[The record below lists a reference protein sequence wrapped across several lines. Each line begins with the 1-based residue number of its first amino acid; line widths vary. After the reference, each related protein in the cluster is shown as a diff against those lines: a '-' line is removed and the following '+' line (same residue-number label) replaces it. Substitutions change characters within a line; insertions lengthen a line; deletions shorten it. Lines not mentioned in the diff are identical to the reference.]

1 MSMTV
6 KARPILCLFG
16 ALSMLPLSASAFNFK
31 DVIGGDVD
39 FSLGGYAK
47 LSAMWTDTDSGALAG
62 GAGSTGRTF
71 YLPSSIPTGGTGGD
85 QVFDM
90 TARESRI
97 NFKAKTKSGPH
108 SLGVVLEMD
117 FLTTGFGNEVVS
129 NSFSPRLRH
138 YFLTYDNWLFGQTWS
153 TFMDTAALPDALDFL
168 GAPEG
173 TVFIR
178 QPMVRYSRNGFQI
191 ALENPET
198 FTDVGLNDDNSVPDL
213 AANYTMKTNWGHL
226 RFNGLLRELKYDDGT
241 REDSTSGWGL
251 GVSGKVKVFDQDD
264 IRFAVN
270 YGDGM
275 GRYTSLGVVRDA
287 VIDPVT
293 GDLDAVES
301 VAGFAAYRHMWN
313 SKWRSNLIYSM
324 VDVDNPAS
332 APGSLNESASSI
344 QINLMYTPVKQLT
357 LGVMYLQGELEKV
370 NGDEGELDRI
380 QFAAKYS
387 F

>member
-1 MSMTV
+1 
-6 KARPILCLFG
+6 
-16 ALSMLPLSASAFNFK
+16 
-31 DVIGGDVD
+31 
-39 FSLGGYAK
+39 
-47 LSAMWTDTDSGALAG
+47 
-62 GAGSTGRTF
+62 
-71 YLPSSIPTGGTGGD
+71 
-85 QVFDM
+85 
-90 TARESRI
+90 
-97 NFKAKTKSGPH
+97 
-108 SLGVVLEMD
+108 
-117 FLTTGFGNEVVS
+117 
-129 NSFSPRLRH
+129 
-138 YFLTYDNWLFGQTWS
+138 
-153 TFMDTAALPDALDFL
+153 
-168 GAPEG
+168 
-173 TVFIR
+173 
-178 QPMVRYSRNGFQI
+178 
-191 ALENPET
+191 
-198 FTDVGLNDDNSVPDL
+198 
-213 AANYTMKTNWGHL
+213 MKTNWGHL

-251 GVSGKVKVFDQDD
+251 GVSGKVKVFDKDD
-264 IRFAVN
+264 VRFAVN

-301 VAGFAAYRHMWN
+301 VSGFAAYRHMWN

-332 APGSLNESASSI
+332 ASGSLNESASSI
-344 QINLMYTPVKQLT
+344 QVNLMYTPVKQLT

>member
-1 MSMTV
+1 MKVMR
-6 KARPILCLFG
+6 KAVSILGIFG
-16 ALSMLPLSASAFNFK
+16 MLSMLPSSASAFNFS
-31 DVIGGDVD
+31 DVIGGDVE

-71 YLPSSIPTGGTGGD
+71 YLPSSIPTGGSGGD

-97 NFKAKTKSGPH
+97 NFKAKTKSDSH
-108 SLGVVLEMD
+108 TLGVVLEMD
-117 FLTTGFGNEVVS
+117 FLTTGFGNEIVS

-178 QPMVRYSRNGFQI
+178 QPMVRYSRNGFQV

-198 FTDVGLNDDNSVPDL
+198 FTDAGLNDVNSVPDI
-213 AANYTMKTNWGHL
+213 AANYTMKRGWGHL

-241 REDSTSGWGL
+241 QSDSTGGWGL
-251 GVSGKVKVFDQDD
+251 GISGKVKVMQKDD
-264 IRFAVN
+264 IRFALN

-287 VIDPVT
+287 VVNAS
-293 GDLDAVES
+293 GGLDSVES

-324 VDVDNPAS
+324 VDVDNPSS
-332 APGSLNESASSI
+332 APGSFNESANSI
-344 QINLMYTPVKQLT
+344 QVNLMYTPVKPLT
-357 LGVMYLQGELEKV
+357 LGVMYLTGELEKE
-370 NGDEGELDRI
+370 NGDDGQLDRI

>member
-31 DVIGGDVD
+31 DVIGGDVE

-47 LSAMWTDTDSGALAG
+47 LSAMWTDTDSGTLAG

-97 NFKAKTKSGPH
+97 NFKAKTNSGPH

-117 FLTTGFGNEVVS
+117 FLTTGFGNEIVS

-178 QPMVRYSRNGFQI
+178 QPMIRYSRNGFQI

-241 REDSTSGWGL
+241 QEDSASGWGL
-251 GVSGKVKVFDQDD
+251 GVSGKVKVFDKDD
-264 IRFAVN
+264 VRFAVN

-287 VIDPVT
+287 VIDPVS

-301 VAGFAAYRHMWN
+301 VAGFVAYRHMWN

-344 QINLMYTPVKQLT
+344 QVNLMYTPVKQLT